1 MLFLFVNLIIEEA
14 KHMKLTKKQQEKFKK
29 LDIVKATQKARKE
42 SDSILDDQG
51 FAVLSIAVSHFIAD
65 IAQRPEKIAK
75 EFAH

>member
-1 MLFLFVNLIIEEA
+1 MLFLFVNLITEEA
-14 KHMKLTKKQQEKFKK
+14 KHMKLTKKQQEKLKK

-42 SDSILDDQG
+42 SDSILNDQG

-65 IAQRPEKIAK
+65 IAQRPEKLAK